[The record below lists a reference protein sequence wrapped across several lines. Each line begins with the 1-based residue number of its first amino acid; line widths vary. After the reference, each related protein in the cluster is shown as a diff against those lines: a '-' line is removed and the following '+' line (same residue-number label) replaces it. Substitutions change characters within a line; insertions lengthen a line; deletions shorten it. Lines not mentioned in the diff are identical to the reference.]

1 MAGISLKFNKI
12 NKILKRNGF
21 KLTRVKGD
29 HYIYKR
35 GNDVAVIPYVD
46 CNELLLEK
54 YFKQFNIVR

>member
-1 MAGISLKFNKI
+1 MKFKKI
-12 NKILKRNGF
+12 DKNFKKNGF
-21 KLTRVKGD
+21 KLIRVKGD

-35 GNDVAVIPYVD
+35 GNDTAVIPYVD